1 MIVIINHGANL
12 SMNRKGKHM
21 AEILKKMKTSM
32 KQILCDIID
41 DVDKILKERSND
53 TKQVLLNAVSKS
65 IDDGLEKGKK
75 ALKNKI
81 MMNEEEEE
89 NEQKEEK

>member
-1 MIVIINHGANL
+1 MT
-12 SMNRKGKHM
+12 
-21 AEILKKMKTSM
+21 EILKKMKKSM
-32 KQILCDIID
+32 KQILCDIVD

-53 TKQVLLNAVSKS
+53 TKQVLLDAVSKS

-81 MMNEEEEE
+81 MENEEEGD
-89 NEQKEEK
+89 EQKWET

>member
-1 MIVIINHGANL
+1 
-12 SMNRKGKHM
+12 M
-21 AEILKKMKTSM
+21 AKILKKMKKNM

-53 TKQVLLNAVSKS
+53 TKQVLLDAISKS

-75 ALKNKI
+75 VLKNKI
-81 MMNEEEEE
+81 MENEEEGD
-89 NEQKEEK
+89 EQKEEK

>member
-1 MIVIINHGANL
+1 MIVIFNRGMNL
-12 SMNRKGKHM
+12 NMNRKGKHM
-21 AEILKKMKTSM
+21 TEILKKMKKSM
-32 KQILCDIID
+32 KQILCDIVD

-53 TKQVLLNAVSKS
+53 TKQVLLDAVSKS

-81 MMNEEEEE
+81 MENEEEGD
-89 NEQKEEK
+89 EQKWET